1 MGGKIATGGE
11 SKKLYT
17 NLNSVNKIEELNE
30 IVQFKSNIN
39 AIEFINENLVAV
51 GLENSSI
58 WLVRLATKEKLRIF
72 NSKGWKPGKVIKNG
86 TRKMKSL
93 FRNLIRG
100 INFLKFSSQNK
111 KLIASLEK
119 ELIIFDINEINNG
132 EKKYLKK
139 MTLENLENDEVVV
152 SMSFSDS
159 NNTVFMVTNLGNAIL
174 FNLNTNKVL
183 KFNDELLNIINETA
197 VEIEFYS
204 DTVFI
209 GTQEGSIYI
218 YDYQKDNSL
227 KYLNSIRANF
237 SKINDILYDQKN
249 IHVITENG
257 DLTVIPYSGKGSN
270 SNVVKIK
277 TPVSIN
283 FGDKNFGNAIESF
296 TYGGVQ
302 YFITADRSG
311 NLVYWDLDL
320 ESTFDEIKKLYAE
333 KYNDM

>member
-1 MGGKIATGGE
+1 MK
-11 SKKLYT
+11 
-17 NLNSVNKIEELNE
+17 
-30 IVQFKSNIN
+30 
-39 AIEFINENLVAV
+39 
-51 GLENSSI
+51 
-58 WLVRLATKEKLRIF
+58 RL
-72 NSKGWKPGKVIKNG
+72 S
-86 TRKMKSL
+86 
-93 FRNLIRG
+93 
-100 INFLKFSSQNK
+100 
-111 KLIASLEK
+111 
-119 ELIIFDINEINNG
+119 FD
-132 EKKYLKK
+132 
-139 MTLENLENDEVVV
+139 NLETDEVIV

-183 KFNDELLNIINETA
+183 KFNDQLLNIKNETA

-204 DTVFI
+204 GTVFI

-218 YDYQKDNSL
+218 YDYQKNNSL

-237 SKINDILYDQKN
+237 SKINDLLYDQKN

-257 DLTVIPYSGKGSN
+257 DLTVIPYSKNGSN
-270 SNVVKIK
+270 SDEVKIK

-283 FGDKNFGNAIESF
+283 FGDNNFGNAIESF

-302 YFITADRSG
+302 YFVTADRSG

-320 ESTFDEIKKLYAE
+320 ESTFDEIKKIHAE